1 MRAPFF
7 VSLLITLVLAGVYW
21 YQSTATICP
30 VPLAYRLGTLDDS
43 FVISR
48 DEATEQIAVAAA
60 VWESAVDRELF
71 VYDESADFTIDFVFD
86 ERQETAD
93 AEADQRAE
101 LDAQEA
107 ETVELEATL
116 RELQR
121 EYEELRDDFDERRSV
136 YETNLAAYNVRVQEY
151 NDQGGAPPEIFAEL
165 EVERERLDSE
175 AVALDQLTDEL
186 NALGQ
191 QIKELAV
198 RGQRQVEAYNSAVEA
213 YNAAFGYARE
223 FTQGDYQ
230 GDAIHIY
237 KFSDYYE
244 LQRVLAHEFGHALG
258 IGHVAGSSSLMY
270 YLMSDTNATPTLS
283 AEDRA
288 AYTAV
293 CGVEPTLGQRMRH
306 LVRTTMAWF

>member
-7 VSLLITLVLAGVYW
+7 VSLLITLVLAGTYW
-21 YQSTATICP
+21 YQSTATVCP
-30 VPLAYRLGTLDDS
+30 VPLSYRLGTLDDS
-43 FVISR
+43 FAISR
-48 DEATEQIAVAAA
+48 AEAIDQIAVATA

-71 VYDESADFTIDFVFD
+71 VYDESADFTVDFVFD
-86 ERQETAD
+86 ERQATAD
-93 AEADQRAE
+93 AEADQRAD
-101 LDAQEA
+101 LDAQAA
-107 ETVELEATL
+107 ETAELEAKL

-121 EYEELRDDFDERRSV
+121 EYDELRDDFDARRSV
-136 YETNLAAYNVRVQEY
+136 YETDLATYNARVQSY
-151 NDQGGAPPEIFAEL
+151 NDQGGAPPEVFAQL
-165 EVERERLDSE
+165 EAERGRLDTE
-175 AVALDQLTDEL
+175 ATTLDQLTDEL

-191 QIKELAV
+191 RINELAAQ
-198 RGQRQVEAYNSAVEA
+198 GQRQVEEYNAAVEA
-213 YNAAFGYARE
+213 YNAQFGYARE

-237 KFSDYYE
+237 KFSDYPE

-293 CGVEPTLGQRMRH
+293 CGVEPTLGQQMRH